1 MIDQITDGSDVTV
14 AFDVVTEDQVVAKH
28 TLSRVGIGKEGIPGK
43 SHASPIDRDEKR
55 HLIFRV
61 AGRTRDLKI
70 ILFPFESFAV
80 PKGARHLKG
89 LAQCTTEVVAARV
102 LKDIDHVLI
111 APTYGQVV
119 ACDSG
124 DPVHV

>member
-55 HLIFRV
+55 HLIFSV
-61 AGRTRDLKI
+61 AGRMRDLKI
-70 ILFPFESFAV
+70 ILFPLNRSPCRKE
-80 PKGARHLKG
+80 RDTLKG
-89 LAQCTTEVVAARV
+89 SPSVQPRLW
-102 LKDIDHVLI
+102 
-111 APTYGQVV
+111 P
-119 ACDSG
+119 
-124 DPVHV
+124 